1 MSKHLFISKSYDE
14 LECEAPETILVY
26 WDHFSRELEIRFT
39 KAWVKEHPEIIAQL
53 CDAAARDFAA
63 ASITEAIQ
71 GLADSVKNAPSD
83 YVSDEEDNPI

>member
-26 WDHFSRELEIRFT
+26 WDHFSRELEKRFSRT
-39 KAWVKEHPEIIAQL
+39 WVKEHPEAIARL

-63 ASITEAIQ
+63 ASISEALQ
-71 GLADSVKNAPSD
+71 GLADSVKNASSG
-83 YVSDEEDNPI
+83 YVSEEDDFPM